1 MKDIYSQKKVHGQI
15 GRNGASVPWHVAKE
29 YNLDNDNVMSY
40 WEKMVNTLYVT
51 LAKKKRM
58 SELVTM
64 DVVAMDR
71 TIIIVNLD
79 AYMEFVT
86 KK

>member
-1 MKDIYSQKKVHGQI
+1 
-15 GRNGASVPWHVAKE
+15 
-29 YNLDNDNVMSY
+29 
-40 WEKMVNTLYVT
+40 
-51 LAKKKRM
+51 M

-71 TIIIVNLD
+71 TIIIVSLD

-86 KK
+86 KKWANAFVTKVGRESAVILSFIQVIRI

>member
-1 MKDIYSQKKVHGQI
+1 
-15 GRNGASVPWHVAKE
+15 
-29 YNLDNDNVMSY
+29 
-40 WEKMVNTLYVT
+40 
-51 LAKKKRM
+51 M

-86 KK
+86 KHWVNASVTTGGMESVAILRLIQVKNIYKLKLNKI